1 VIFLEN
7 LLQDK
12 PKVGITN
19 LLSNITT
26 KPDSHKGGWARLLKC
41 QLKNMYIDA
50 IILTNAD
57 SLADFDVIIFDL
69 GAEFSGSLNMFG
81 GLDVEGRRS
90 NASTCEAF
98 KQTDTGFLGRVQ
110 EKLNQAGRFDHAY
123 KTDSLL
129 IGDSH
134 TPGVWDPSFMIER
147 QDGRTLYGS
156 LQNRTISRIVK
167 EHGGIHHLKVHMS
180 SIDIRHH
187 LCRQPDPEQSV
198 YEMLT
203 KLGQEVV
210 DLRNQNVIQD
220 VVLQDTMGI
229 EDESRELPKTGYYKG
244 TPFFGDWNR
253 RNMVRE
259 YFNSKIREL
268 AYMNSTPGLFDI
280 KVESY
285 PEYFFDQSGK
295 LRFDVME
302 RPQSVHISPAYYKWD
317 LDENKLRWDRF
328 HDIQM
333 QSNFGVK
340 DISAKLEKDMYG
352 IE

>member
-1 VIFLEN
+1 
-7 LLQDK
+7 
-12 PKVGITN
+12 
-19 LLSNITT
+19 
-26 KPDSHKGGWARLLKC
+26 
-41 QLKNMYIDA
+41 
-50 IILTNAD
+50 
-57 SLADFDVIIFDL
+57 
-69 GAEFSGSLNMFG
+69 
-81 GLDVEGRRS
+81 
-90 NASTCEAF
+90 
-98 KQTDTGFLGRVQ
+98 
-110 EKLNQAGRFDHAY
+110 
-123 KTDSLL
+123 
-129 IGDSH
+129 
-134 TPGVWDPSFMIER
+134 MIER

>member
-1 VIFLEN
+1 
-7 LLQDK
+7 
-12 PKVGITN
+12 
-19 LLSNITT
+19 
-26 KPDSHKGGWARLLKC
+26 
-41 QLKNMYIDA
+41 MYVDA
-50 IILTNAD
+50 TILTNAD

-81 GLDVEGRRS
+81 GLDEKVFKRLQQIEAYQGRLFSWKHQLPSVDSLEGRRS

-167 EHGGIHHLKVHMS
+167 EHGGIHHLKIHMS

-187 LCRQPDPEQSV
+187 ICRQPDPELSV
-198 YEMLT
+198 YGMLT

-229 EDESRELPKTGYYKG
+229 EDESRELPKTGFYKG
-244 TPFFGDWNR
+244 TAFFGDWNR

-259 YFNSKIREL
+259 YFNDKIKEL

-302 RPQSVHISPAYYKWD
+302 RPQSVHISPAHYKWD
-317 LDENKLRWDRF
+317 LDENKLRWDKF
-328 HDIQM
+328 HDIAM

-340 DISAKLEKDMYG
+340 DMAANLEKDLYG
-352 IE
+352 V